1 MNHPT
6 EAHELPRMMRF
17 TLLDGRYAVVRLD
30 PGAALPSWCH
40 NGGFVTIT
48 RTAEE
53 LSIVAGEANV
63 PDDVRAE
70 RGWRCLKLEGP
81 IPFDTIGVAAKFTGA
96 LATAGVSVFV
106 VSTFDTDY
114 VLVKE
119 EALPRAMDALRRV

>member
-1 MNHPT
+1 
-6 EAHELPRMMRF
+6 MRF
-17 TLLDGRYAVVRLD
+17 TLLPGLYAVARLE
-30 PGAALPSWCH
+30 PGAAIPAWSDR
-40 NGGFVTIT
+40 GAFVTVT

-53 LSIVAGEANV
+53 LSIVIEETNV

-81 IPFDTIGVAAKFTGA
+81 IPFDTIGVAAQFTGA
-96 LATAGVSVFV
+96 LAAAGVSVFV

-119 EALPRAMDALRRV
+119 DALPRALEALA